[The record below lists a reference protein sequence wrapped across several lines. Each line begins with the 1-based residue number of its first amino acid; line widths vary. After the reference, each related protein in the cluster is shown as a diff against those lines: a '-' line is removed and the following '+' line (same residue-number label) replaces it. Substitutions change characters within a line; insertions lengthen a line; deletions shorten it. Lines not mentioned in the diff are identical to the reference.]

1 MDKFLLFTTG
11 GGSADPLNWSNDE
24 AALYPVSQFK
34 GMRPA
39 SSRTID
45 MFFETSF
52 GKEVVTLG
60 IKNMTHTT
68 VMKSITQ
75 AINSNQSVVTVADV
89 DNAIY
94 CSPHIQTVLI
104 ASQETFLQKITGNT
118 KTKLNI
124 ARSNYSS
131 CLIANIDG
139 AADVAMTLYLASQ
152 VGSDIADTGANVNL
166 VANYDAGDT
175 SVAVDGSFGGTDA
188 IRSDLF
194 LNERVYKEDRT
205 FIGVCTAIHSTG
217 TPLTFAAGLEG
228 EGDDVLLNNENL
240 HTGTRYILFDQIT
253 IPAKSTLK
261 LEQDEISFD
270 NAKYDLYCKSGDT
283 DGQLVFTFIY

>member
-11 GGSADPLNWSNDE
+11 GGSADPLNWTNDE

-60 IKNMTHTT
+60 IKNMTHTA

-75 AINSNQSVVTVADV
+75 AVNSTQAVVTVADV

-94 CSPHIQTVLI
+94 CSPHIQTVVI
-104 ASQETFLQKITGNT
+104 ASQETFTQTLTDGHATDIQATKINVP
-118 KTKLNI
+118 
-124 ARSNYSS
+124 RSNYSS
-131 CLIANIDG
+131 CLIANTETTTNAQIDLYIVEEVSTDITSTG
-139 AADVAMTLYLASQ
+139 VYAAESEGVSGSSVTLT
-152 VGSDIADTGANVNL
+152 VDNGSGSGS
-166 VANYDAGDT
+166 VANNR
-175 SVAVDGSFGGTDA
+175 
-188 IRSDLF
+188 IL
-194 LNERVYKEDRT
+194 LNEKVYKSDGT
-205 FIGVCTAIHSTG
+205 LFGTCTTVTNDTTLVFSGGLTAAITSNDILYTH
-217 TPLTFAAGLEG
+217 
-228 EGDDVLLNNENL
+228 
-240 HTGTRYILFDQIT
+240 TRYYLFRKVLVPT
-253 IPAKSTLK
+253 RATLK

-270 NAKYDLYCKSGDT
+270 NSKHDLYALSSLSTGSLT
-283 DGQLVFTFIY
+283 FTFIY

>member
-39 SSRTID
+39 SGRTID

-60 IKNMTHTT
+60 IKNMTHVQ

-75 AINSNQSVVTVADV
+75 AINSTQSVVTVADV

-94 CSPHIQTVLI
+94 CSPYIQTVLI
-104 ASQETFLQKITGNT
+104 ASQETFLQKVTGNT

-131 CLIANIDG
+131 CLVSNIDG
-139 AADVAMTLYLASQ
+139 TSDVAMTLYLASQ
-152 VGSDIADTGANVNL
+152 VGSDITATDVYAAETEAVSASSVTLTVDNGSGSASDAAN
-166 VANYDAGDT
+166 DE
-175 SVAVDGSFGGTDA
+175 
-188 IRSDLF
+188 F
-194 LNERVYKEDRT
+194 LNERVYKSDGT
-205 FIGVCTAIHSTG
+205 FFGTCTTVNST
-217 TPLTFAAGLEG
+217 TVLTFAGGLESAIT
-228 EGDDVLLNNENL
+228 NNDIL
-240 HTGTRYILFDQIT
+240 HTGTRYTIFDQIN

-270 NAKYDLYCKSGDT
+270 NSKYDLYCKSGDS
-283 DGQLVFTFIY
+283 DGQLVFSFMY